1 MPTRDSFNKK
11 RHKPHSK
18 PPSKK
23 NMSDQSRPSDR
34 FIYGMHSVQAALENP
49 SRVIHRLRTSRNASV
64 KLQNFVGARKISA
77 DVVDIKELDK
87 TLGPDV
93 VHQGVLLEVDPLPL
107 LELDG
112 LDGRS
117 PVLVLDQVTD
127 PHNVGAIIRSA
138 AAFGV
143 GALIMTARNSPPLA
157 GVLAKTA
164 SGGLEHVPICL
175 IGNLSRAL
183 EELGQAGYWRL
194 GLDGE
199 GETCLEDIEHTGPT
213 ALVLGAEGKG
223 LRRLTKENCDQIVRI
238 KTASNLSS
246 LNVSN
251 AAAVALHSVHM
262 TTKANTASS

>member
-11 RHKPHSK
+11 KHKSRSK
-18 PPSKK
+18 QPPKK
-23 NMSDQSRPSDR
+23 GASDQPRPSDK

-49 SRVIHRLRTSRNASV
+49 DRVIHRVRASRNAAI
-64 KLQNFVGARKISA
+64 KLQSFLGERKISA

-87 TLGPDV
+87 VLGPDV

-107 LELDG
+107 LELDE

-117 PVLVLDQVTD
+117 PILVLDQVTD

-143 GALIMTARNSPPLA
+143 GALVMTARNSPPLA

-164 SGGLEHVPICL
+164 SGGLEHVPVCL
-175 IGNLSRAL
+175 VGNLSRAL

-199 GETCLEDIEHTGPT
+199 GEACLEDIEHTGPT

-223 LRRLTKENCDQIVRI
+223 LRRLSKENCDQIVRI
-238 KTASNLSS
+238 KTASSLRS

-262 TTKANTASS
+262 TMK